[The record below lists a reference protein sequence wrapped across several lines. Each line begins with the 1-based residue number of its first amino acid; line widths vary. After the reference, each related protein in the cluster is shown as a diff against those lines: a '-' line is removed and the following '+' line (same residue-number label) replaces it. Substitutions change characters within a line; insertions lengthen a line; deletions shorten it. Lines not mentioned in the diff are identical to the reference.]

1 MRNPALLAL
10 LFSTS
15 VAVPHTGCGDGSSD
29 EGWIACAEDEFRL
42 VGQLDGQTIDIRESM
57 KKLDVDYLD
66 GEEAVVSARFKQPDS
81 KTTVFRHIVRLQP
94 GEYRALV
101 PLHWTEGPATERT
114 RRLVVPAEG
123 VVRFDLREEIPKRSE

>member
-1 MRNPALLAL
+1 MAMSDSESNLRPSSTRRRLATAIALIGIAVVAQRLAAQWPR
-10 LFSTS
+10 S
-15 VAVPHTGCGDGSSD
+15 VEVSYEVA
-29 EGWIACAEDEFRL
+29 
-42 VGQLDGQTIDIRESM
+42 QDITE
-57 KKLDVDYLD
+57 LDVDYLD

-101 PLHWTEGPATERT
+101 TLHWTEGPATEHT